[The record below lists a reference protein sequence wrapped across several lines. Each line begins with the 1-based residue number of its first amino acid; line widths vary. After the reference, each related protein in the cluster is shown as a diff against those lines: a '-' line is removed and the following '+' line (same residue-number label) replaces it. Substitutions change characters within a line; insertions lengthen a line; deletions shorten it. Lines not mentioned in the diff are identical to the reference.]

1 MLKKM
6 LSAIKNLQPTPID
19 PTIFNDPVA
28 EITPWTPAKKGGTN
42 ICTHRLKEVNHDRME
57 FKTTFGAKL
66 FYSIFLIIGLV
77 LLGIFAYKFLIST
90 TFKPQSLLFLLIGA
104 VFTAIGGCLLY
115 FGTQPIVFSKINHLF
130 WKGRKEPGMVFN
142 NDQIKDLMEINHIYA
157 LQLIS
162 EYCRSDKSSYYS
174 YELNLVLGDGERIN
188 VIDHGNKKKILEDAQ
203 KLAEFL
209 NKPLWSAIN

>member
-6 LSAIKNLQPTPID
+6 FSAIKNLQPTPID
-19 PTIFNDPVA
+19 PSIFNDSVA
-28 EITPWTPAKKGGTN
+28 EITPWTPAQKGGAN
-42 ICTHRLKEVNHDRME
+42 FCTHRLKQINHDRME
-57 FKTTFGAKL
+57 FKSPLGAKL
-66 FYSIFLIIGLV
+66 LYAIFLAIGIV
-77 LLGIFAYKFLIST
+77 VLGIFAYKFLIST
-90 TFKPQSLLFLLIGA
+90 SFKPQSLILLFVGA

-130 WKGRKEPGMVFN
+130 WKGRKEPGMVFS
-142 NDQIKDLMEINHIYA
+142 NDQIKVLMEINHIYA

-162 EYCRSDKSSYYS
+162 EYCSSDKSSYYS

-188 VIDHGNKKKILEDAQ
+188 VIDHGNKKNILEDAQ